1 VGVELAY
8 LRPVSALGPGDHACL
23 LYDDEQRRDE
33 ALRTYLGAGVSSGDQ
48 VLYVPDG
55 DPAAFASDLSR
66 TADAGQVRI
75 APAEE
80 TYLPDG
86 VFDPDRML
94 AMLRDAVRECRAGG
108 FRGLRTA
115 GEPPR
120 ALTRNGGGR
129 TLVEYERRVND
140 VVAECDMTGV
150 CLYDTRTVDPGELLA
165 LVAAHPIVVYAVL
178 PNPRLRVEEEEPGR
192 LVLTGQLELST
203 ISSLVRSLT
212 DALGAGSDVEVDLG
226 DVTFID
232 VAGLRLLLEAAAI
245 LDARGH
251 RLVIVDGPEWMS
263 PILKMLD
270 YDSPKG
276 LVLQ

>member
-1 VGVELAY
+1 LAY

-23 LYDDEQRRDE
+23 LYDDERRRDE
-33 ALRTYLGAGVSSGDQ
+33 VLRVYLGAGVSSGDQ
-48 VLYVPDG
+48 VLYAPDG
-55 DPAAFASDLSR
+55 DPGAFASDLSS
-66 TADAGQVRI
+66 TADARQVRI

-94 AMLRDAVRECRAGG
+94 AMLRDAVRESRACG

-120 ALTRNGGGR
+120 ALTRNGSFR

-140 VVAECDMTGV
+140 VVAECEMTGV
-150 CLYDTRTVDPGELLA
+150 CLYDTRTADPGELLA
-165 LVAAHPIVVYAVL
+165 LVAAHPIVVYAVR
-178 PNPRLRVEEEEPGR
+178 PNPRLRVQEGEPGR
-192 LVLTGQLELST
+192 LALTGQLELAT
-203 ISSLVRSLT
+203 ISGLVPSLM
-212 DALGAGSDVEVDLG
+212 DALGAGSDVEVDLA
-226 DVTFID
+226 DVTFVD
-232 VAGLRLLLEAAAI
+232 LAGLRLLLEAGAI
-245 LDARGH
+245 LDERGH
-251 RLVIVDGPEWMS
+251 RLVIVGGPEWME